1 MTCCEIWK
9 SKVRI
14 TTWLQRLDGSAS
26 ISFVW
31 LCSCDVAVESD
42 PLGCT
47 LVKLAASLWC
57 WAPAGKWVVP
67 FWGQNEARLLC
78 LMSKSIWTL
87 CSATGHYKLVFYYLV
102 LIEAVACPGCVLFNG
117 CVSVLACA
125 NLETWGGVSGLVC
138 VWYSRHLGWL
148 LLGLIQKGKFSLE
161 PPPLH
166 LNSGANRIGF
176 VLCHFYLDRP
186 NSCLW
191 SSSFLVLFA
200 DLQWQGNHRV
210 VAWKLLAALTPWLTR
225 ACSWKKLSIV
235 SLDDGTE
242 LICPRW

>member
-26 ISFVW
+26 KSFVW

-47 LVKLAASLWC
+47 LVKLAASLWF

-125 NLETWGGVSGLVC
+125 MSSSRYVSGNLGRGLRPGVC
-138 VWYSRHLGWL
+138 VVQQASWVTAAWPHTKRKVFL
-148 LLGLIQKGKFSLE
+148 
-161 PPPLH
+161 
-166 LNSGANRIGF
+166 RTT
-176 VLCHFYLDRP
+176 
-186 NSCLW
+186 
-191 SSSFLVLFA
+191 SSSF
-200 DLQWQGNHRV
+200 
-210 VAWKLLAALTPWLTR
+210 K
-225 ACSWKKLSIV
+225 
-235 SLDDGTE
+235 
-242 LICPRW
+242 